1 MKRNKSQSTKFRLNI
16 GDLFFDKK
24 PEIKN
29 SFYYKKI
36 YTLNTEKKKKNYST
50 NSFFLNKTLEPTLTQ
65 RPKSVSI
72 KKMFYKQNK
81 SKNIKIKWPK
91 ITYPIWPFTK
101 KRTEPEELKKERILS
116 SRPSHRYHDFNTIKW
131 LGCKYTE
138 SVKEKSLYSLLTN
151 NGKSIKN
158 ENEKDFN
165 ENKTKIKKYLDSLR
179 GPLKKEKFVKINPK
193 YFYDG
198 LTFKKILKLKEM
210 FLEFD
215 KNGNHKMIIK
225 QIIELFKQNNINV
238 EVKELKNFFIN
249 FIKNK
254 KEKNEKNNLS
264 YIDFYQFLN
273 LALSKGQEFRLFMR
287 KIKNKN
293 KTFDNIKSSK
303 TMSYNDKKDNV
314 YIPMNFSLIFNY
326 FINKEKER
334 NSVYKLENDL
344 NEMDKIIQGINE
356 IQNNNERFQLENRVK
371 GKSKSRK
378 ILLNSKT
385 IIDKKISFNFQK
397 SQELS
402 EEQNITRKS
411 SEKDL
416 HKRSTKNVITKIN
429 ETIEKENIEK
439 DKKLKKINFPKI
451 IKEFSNLL
459 NIKDL
464 DDEENEFK
472 IKNRVKSAQI
482 LNPQI
487 LNHNSYYY
495 TDRNLNK
502 NKESEEKVYEDN
514 MKKEIRINSLK
525 NINIDNYEKYHDIK
539 LALKATK
546 EQIKK
551 MKNYKT
557 SLIYEDL
564 KTCNMVDIRD
574 IFIQD
579 IHKKSIINNLFS
591 QRNKENKLNRV
602 LTFKSNDYFSNR
614 TFLSKNKNLDNF
626 RNKKKKFHF
635 KKPVFNYYCGKH
647 TIINIEDTNISKRNK
662 FKLKQDYVPN
672 EFLTENK

>member
-1 MKRNKSQSTKFRLNI
+1 
-16 GDLFFDKK
+16 
-24 PEIKN
+24 
-29 SFYYKKI
+29 
-36 YTLNTEKKKKNYST
+36 
-50 NSFFLNKTLEPTLTQ
+50 
-65 RPKSVSI
+65 
-72 KKMFYKQNK
+72 
-81 SKNIKIKWPK
+81 
-91 ITYPIWPFTK
+91 
-101 KRTEPEELKKERILS
+101 
-116 SRPSHRYHDFNTIKW
+116 
-131 LGCKYTE
+131 
-138 SVKEKSLYSLLTN
+138 
-151 NGKSIKN
+151 
-158 ENEKDFN
+158 
-165 ENKTKIKKYLDSLR
+165 
-179 GPLKKEKFVKINPK
+179 
-193 YFYDG
+193 
-198 LTFKKILKLKEM
+198 
-210 FLEFD
+210 
-215 KNGNHKMIIK
+215 
-225 QIIELFKQNNINV
+225 
-238 EVKELKNFFIN
+238 
-249 FIKNK
+249 
-254 KEKNEKNNLS
+254 
-264 YIDFYQFLN
+264 
-273 LALSKGQEFRLFMR
+273 
-287 KIKNKN
+287 
-293 KTFDNIKSSK
+293 
-303 TMSYNDKKDNV
+303 MSYNDKKDNV

-397 SQELS
+397 SQDLS
-402 EEQNITRKS
+402 KEQNITRKS

-482 LNPQI
+482 LNPKI

-579 IHKKSIINNLFS
+579 IHKNSIINNLFS

-626 RNKKKKFHF
+626 RNKKKNFILK
-635 KKPVFNYYCGKH
+635 NLYL
-647 TIINIEDTNISKRNK
+647 IIIVVSIQ
-662 FKLKQDYVPN
+662 L
-672 EFLTENK
+672 